1 MSEGLSYFIPHH
13 GRPKIS
19 LRIPESHSLHVCP
32 AACGR
37 RSGIRAIRNGTKEH
51 VSFLYVTEADISSG
65 GYEAMIGDAVE
76 ELLELLSPRPRA
88 FQLYVNCIDD
98 FWGTDENALAAA
110 LSERFPG
117 VGFAVFHIDP
127 VTSDDAI
134 PPGMR
139 QQERLYSFLRPGPHD
154 TGVNLIGAFVPPDPD
169 CELYSFLRECGAF
182 EVRELTSC
190 PDFEHYQRMAASR
203 LNLVLMQ
210 MGQYAAKRMEA
221 HLGIPWLFLPATY
234 DLEQIDANYQS
245 IANVL
250 GQPCPDLR
258 PYRQAA
264 QRAVS
269 GALECVGDLPVV
281 VDSSATMQPFALAAA
296 LHRYGFHVAAVYAAH
311 WKESDRADRLWLE
324 ANCPSVRI
332 LCSERYQDIT
342 DCGLSRKVL
351 AIGYD
356 SAYLLRSRHFVDIQR
371 DEGLFGYYGLIRLME
386 RMGDAALRS
395 TAWR

>member
-1 MSEGLSYFIPHH
+1 MLSVEHLRFWYKPGRDVLRDISFSVKQGDILCLLGPNGTGKTTLLRCLLGLSPARGGSVTLDGQPLDRLSHQARAKQLAYVPQSTTLAFPYEAREVVLMGRVPHLPPGASYRKEDRQAVAEAMEQLQITH
-13 GRPKIS
+13 
-19 LRIPESHSLHVCP
+19 L
-32 AACGR
+32 AR
-37 RSGIRAIRNGTKEH
+37 RQFQE
-51 VSFLYVTEADISSG
+51 LSG
-65 GYEAMIGDAVE
+65 GERQMVLVA
-76 ELLELLSPRPRA
+76 RA
-88 FQLYVNCIDD
+88 
-98 FWGTDENALAAA
+98 
-110 LSERFPG
+110 
-117 VGFAVFHIDP
+117 
-127 VTSDDAI
+127 
-134 PPGMR
+134 
-139 QQERLYSFLRPGPHD
+139 
-154 TGVNLIGAFVPPDPD
+154 
-169 CELYSFLRECGAF
+169 YSFLRECGAF

-221 HLGIPWLFLPATY
+221 RLGIPWLFLPATY

-245 IANVL
+245 IANAL

-342 DCGLSRKVL
+342 DCGLSRKIL
-351 AIGYD
+351 TIGYD

-371 DEGLFGYYGLIRLME
+371 DEGLFGYYGVIRLME
-386 RMGDAALRS
+386 RMGDAALRI
-395 TAWR
+395 TTWR